1 MLCFLCRIKL
11 SQTFISD
18 ATSDAH
24 GSSDAES
31 KESSEFHDGSSFILI
46 KIYGLNC
53 NIGFFVDYSQ
63 LLYELISWVVRGQLG
78 HDEVIQLLAEIV
90 VCDVN
95 VEFKNY

>member
-1 MLCFLCRIKL
+1 MV
-11 SQTFISD
+11 
-18 ATSDAH
+18 
-24 GSSDAES
+24 
-31 KESSEFHDGSSFILI
+31 
-46 KIYGLNC
+46 C

-95 VEFKNY
+95 VEFNNY